1 MPAVPSPASTLDRLS
16 TLIPPAAAQ
25 MHPAMVGAARMVLPS
40 GSLCE
45 YPPGPQ
51 PLFNIYLIRCVSTT
65 AAVPQYARTDVLHHA
80 YRFLCSAPV
89 LAQCETVP
97 TLPRFSWVPPSTL
110 KACPPPASGGVTTLA
125 PCVANPTL
133 PRVWRHRTS
142 PSLPCLSSAVSLRGQ
157 CCGRCVSGVGC
168 CSVCGVSGLRR
179 LCS

>member
-1 MPAVPSPASTLDRLS
+1 MRCVTKTMQTRTRGRRAAVCRNR
-16 TLIPPAAAQ
+16 IP
-25 MHPAMVGAARMVLPS
+25 GAARMVLPS

-65 AAVPQYARTDVLHHA
+65 AAAPQYARTDVLHHA
-80 YRFLCSAPV
+80 HRLFLCSAPV

-125 PCVANPTL
+125 PLCGESAL
-133 PRVWRHRTS
+133 APRVAPPHVAIPAVCRVPFRCGSMLW
-142 PSLPCLSSAVSLRGQ
+142 SLCFGCRLLFCRW
-157 CCGRCVSGVGC
+157 GVR
-168 CSVCGVSGLRR
+168 LRR